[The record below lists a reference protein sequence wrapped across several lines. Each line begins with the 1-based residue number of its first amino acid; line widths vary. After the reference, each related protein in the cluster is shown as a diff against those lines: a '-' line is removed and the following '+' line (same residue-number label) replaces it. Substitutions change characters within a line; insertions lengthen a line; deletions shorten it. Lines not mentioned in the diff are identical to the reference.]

1 LLLWGCVTP
10 HALPGASQALV
21 ARWAVPEEVCGWG
34 GQALLPG
41 AQTELQA
48 GRQAAQTAEQAI

>member
-1 LLLWGCVTP
+1 M
-10 HALPGASQALV
+10 